1 MRYLFYYFKRLESF
15 SGKKIYINLLGMVLA
30 SMLQGLEIFLI
41 IPIISLSGIGSINTD
56 VGPIL
61 VISEFLQ
68 NYPRLFGLPLILGI
82 YIVLVTGQGFF
93 HRKIFFQ
100 NIKICQR
107 FMVHLKLQIYRSI
120 LEANWEFFI
129 NKRKSDLVNLLTNQL
144 GRVNAGLGT
153 FLLLVSTV
161 IFSVIQ
167 VGLALWL
174 SVKITILIVVCG
186 LALIAFT
193 GKYTKKAK
201 RLGFQA
207 ADLSQGHLANI
218 TDQLNGI
225 KEIKSNNLEESRL
238 NWFHSLLEEIQ
249 DRQCDYAYLNMT
261 SQLVYKISSAILI
274 AVFVFVSIRVFN
286 TPLDQLILVIVII
299 SRLWP
304 RFMTVQSNMEQIAT
318 NIQAFKELAQLEK
331 ECKEVRDLAVKDNR
345 PQGSKLTRIE
355 KVMECRN
362 IFFRYNR
369 KEQIYALQDIT
380 LQIPS
385 QCTTAIVGPS
395 GAGKSTLIDIL
406 MGLMQPEK
414 GCVLIDGVPLRSN
427 NIFSLRR
434 LISYVPQDPFLFN
447 GSIREN
453 LLLVEPEASEEEI
466 WNALEFSAS
475 AEFVK
480 KLPQG
485 LETVVGDRGVRLS
498 GGERQRLVLA
508 RAILR
513 KPLILVLD
521 EATSSLDTQNE
532 AKIQE
537 VLNRLKGTMTIIV
550 IAHRLSTVRNAD
562 QVIVLDHG
570 KVVQKGGFHQL
581 AGEKKGLF
589 SSLLINQT
597 GLSS

>member
-1 MRYLFYYFKRLESF
+1 MRYLFYYFKRFESF

-68 NYPRLFGLPLILGI
+68 NYPRLFGLPLILGL

-174 SVKITILIVVCG
+174 SVKITILIVGCG
-186 LALIAFT
+186 LALIVFT

>member
-1 MRYLFYYFKRLESF
+1 
-15 SGKKIYINLLGMVLA
+15 
-30 SMLQGLEIFLI
+30 MLQGLEIFLI

-68 NYPRLFGLPLILGI
+68 NYPRLFGLPLILGL

-186 LALIAFT
+186 LALIVFT